1 MPRFWSVCDASLVHL
16 RADSVFEGV
25 IPSKIFEAMAVG
37 LPTIYAAPR
46 GEGSGIVDRSGCGIV
61 VAPMD
66 AAALANAAL
75 ALAGVRELRAR
86 LAAAAARSAPL
97 YSRTRQASDSLRVLQ
112 RAAGIAFE

>member
-1 MPRFWSVCDASLVHL
+1 
-16 RADSVFEGV
+16 V

-46 GEGSGIVDRSGCGIV
+46 GDGSSIVDRCGCGII

-66 AAALANAAL
+66 AAALASAAL
-75 ALAGVRELRAR
+75 ALARDAGLRTR
-86 LAAAAARSAPL
+86 LAAAAVRSAPL

-112 RAAGIAFE
+112 RAAGTASE